1 MTGAL
6 GYNPRMRFQLQPGA
20 RSATTAGAG
29 AARVLRAAK
38 RLFVRSGGSGF
49 SARGVAKEAGLSLGA
64 VQHFFPTRA
73 ALLAATLE
81 AVVNEYETAYAAIFA
96 KLPLDGEARLLR
108 VIDWLI
114 DDSWRPQTRQFFLGF
129 WALGCHDRNA
139 ARMLDQAYA
148 HHCANLAAFIKAARP
163 GLGDG
168 SCRALA
174 LQIAALI
181 EGLTVLGGL
190 GAQKRGHSRIRADV
204 RAAVLRLIG
213 PAAVSVEGGG

>member
-29 AARVLRAAK
+29 ATRVLRAAK

-49 SARGVAKEAGLSLGA
+49 SARGVAKQAGLSLGA

-81 AVVNEYETAYAAIFA
+81 SVVNEYEAAYAAIFA
-96 KLPLDGEARLLR
+96 QLPLDGEARLLR

-129 WALGCHDRNA
+129 WALSCHDRNA

-148 HHCANLAAFIKAARP
+148 HHCANLAAFVKAARP
-163 GLGDG
+163 ALGDG
-168 SCRALA
+168 RCRALA
-174 LQIAALI
+174 LQVAALI
-181 EGLTVLGGL
+181 EGLTVLSGL
-190 GAQKRGHSRIRADV
+190 GAHKRARERIRGDV

-213 PAAVSVEGGG
+213 PERPL